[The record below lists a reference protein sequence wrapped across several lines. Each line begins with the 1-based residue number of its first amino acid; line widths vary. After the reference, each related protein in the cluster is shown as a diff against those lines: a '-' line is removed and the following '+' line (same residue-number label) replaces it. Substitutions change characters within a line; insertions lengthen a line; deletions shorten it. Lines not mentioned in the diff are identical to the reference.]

1 MPAREGMRIEHTP
14 MNHTDA
20 DIRILLVDDRPENLL
35 SLEALLSPLGHTLVR
50 AGSGREALKVLLSHD
65 FAVIL
70 LDVQMPGIDGFET
83 AELIRGRER
92 SQNTPILF
100 LTAVNTDENH
110 VFRGYEVGAVDYLLK
125 PIVPRVL
132 LSKVSVFVDLY
143 KKNLKVSQQA
153 AQLEQTVAELE
164 REIGRRQLSEEAL
177 RAARDGLEL
186 RVRERT
192 ADLSA
197 ANEALRHEVAVRQR
211 AEHELA
217 EALGREQAARHEAE
231 AAVRVRDH
239 FLAVASHELKTPL
252 TAIYGNVQ
260 LLRRRLAQDE
270 RVEERNRRSIEVAVD
285 QTARLSRM
293 IEMLLD
299 ISRIQTGML
308 TISRAPLDIGRVL
321 QRVVQELEAGLE
333 RHRIELALGD
343 GPLVIEGDE
352 LRLEQVLHNLINNAI
367 KYSPGGGR
375 VGVCAERHNG
385 HVRIGVSDQGIG
397 IPEGAVP
404 FIFQHFYR
412 ADNAERRNIEGM
424 GIGLYVVHEVIALH
438 GGQIT
443 VSSQEGE
450 GSTFTITLPIEPEAN

>member
-1 MPAREGMRIEHTP
+1 MTHNE
-14 MNHTDA
+14 A
-20 DIRILLVDDRPENLL
+20 DIHILLVDDRPENLL
-35 SLEALLSPLGHTLVR
+35 SLEAILSPLGHTLVR
-50 AGSGREALKVLLSHD
+50 AGSGREALKVLLRHD

-125 PIVPRVL
+125 PIVPTVL

-143 KKNLKVSQQA
+143 KKSLKVSQQA

-164 REIGRRQLSEEAL
+164 REIARRKVSEQAL
-177 RAARDGLEL
+177 RAAHSQLEL

-197 ANEALRHEVAVRQR
+197 ANEALRHEVAERQR
-211 AEHELA
+211 AEHDLA
-217 EALGREQAARHEAE
+217 DALGREQAAREEAE
-231 AAVRVRDH
+231 VAVRVRDH

-260 LLRRRLAQDE
+260 LLRRRLSQNEHVD
-270 RVEERNRRSIEVAVD
+270 ERNRRSIEVAVE

-308 TISRAPLDIGRVL
+308 TISRSQLDIGQVL
-321 QRVVQELEAGLE
+321 RRVVQELEAGLE
-333 RHRIELALGD
+333 RHRIELALRNE
-343 GPLVIEGDE
+343 PLIIDGDE

-367 KYSPGGGR
+367 KYRPGGGR
-375 VGVCAERHNG
+375 VDVCAERHNG
-385 HVRIGVSDQGIG
+385 HLEIAVSDQGIG
-397 IPEGAVP
+397 IPASAVP
-404 FIFQHFYR
+404 YIFQHFYR
-412 ADNAERRNIEGM
+412 ADNADRRNIEGM

-438 GGQIT
+438 GGQID
-443 VSSQEGE
+443 VASQEGE
-450 GSTFTITLPIEPEAN
+450 GSTFTVTLPIESGAT